1 MRSLCKSLTFTSVFA
16 HANRYGRAHRSQD
29 VDFGGLW
36 GLPGQTSAESFCLLE
51 ASGTQMGT
59 TLMILKGLGGH
70 LVDFGGPRGVPG
82 GTSWGSRCRKQ
93 DSFGVDFL

>member
-1 MRSLCKSLTFTSVFA
+1 MQTAMGGHIGAKMLILGVP
-16 HANRYGRAHRSQD
+16 GGSQD
-29 VDFGGLW
+29 GPPLS
-36 GLPGQTSAESFCLLE
+36 LFCLLE
-51 ASGTQMGT
+51 ASGIQMGA

-70 LVDFGGPRGVPG
+70 LGDFGGPRGVPG